1 MSKDLSRITAV
12 KKSLDWARE
21 AVCFCFC
28 FFKHV
33 LCLGRW
39 RRKILLGQETFLST
53 QKASRGQRSKSEL

>member
-21 AVCFCFC
+21 A
-28 FFKHV
+28 FFFFLKHV

-53 QKASRGQRSKSEL
+53 QKASRCQRPKSEL